1 MTTPKEAN
9 PPKKQPGIYT
19 TKEGWDERY
28 TSHSALK
35 AAGTFVHTDSGNMQF
50 YRTKFDA
57 IDRVMKLIGTTMR
70 DSAVLDAAG
79 GTGKYVEYFL
89 SRGVAHLTVAD
100 FSQKALDVA
109 QEYYGNDERITT
121 MFLDLKSTEQVWQ
134 REYDFAFVLEAIHLL
149 PTDEDV
155 AQAIHNLRNALKV
168 GGHVVISD
176 IYPTETIPQNE
187 YIVRRSKATFEQL
200 MRDAGFAIVG
210 YVPQSLL
217 FERQVFR
224 RFQPM
229 IEQTGSL
236 FYWLNRFGM
245 ALGLRPPK
253 DSTSDVKYL
262 VGRREP

>member
-1 MTTPKEAN
+1 MNASKEADL
-9 PPKKQPGIYT
+9 PKKQPGTYT

-28 TSHSALK
+28 TSHSGLK
-35 AAGTFVHTDSGNMQF
+35 AAGTFVHTDSGNEQF

-79 GTGKYVEYFL
+79 GTGKYVDYFL
-89 SRGVAHLTVAD
+89 SRKVAHLTVAD
-100 FSQKALDVA
+100 FSQKALDIA
-109 QEYYGNDERITT
+109 QERYGGDARITT
-121 MFLDLKSTEQVWQ
+121 MFLDLKSTEQTWQ
-134 REYDFAFVLEAIHLL
+134 QQYDFAFVLEAIHLL
-149 PTDEDV
+149 PTDDDV
-155 AQAIHNLRNALKV
+155 AQTLHNLHDALKV

-176 IYPTETIPQNE
+176 VYPTRTIPQNE

-200 MRDAGFAIVG
+200 MKQAGFSVIG

-224 RFQPM
+224 RFQPI

-236 FYWLNRFGM
+236 FYWLNRIGM

-262 VGRREP
+262 VGRREA